1 MVQIYGNIKVTKYL
15 FFKINEFETWIYSA
29 GENLGVLLKSLIE
42 KVGNGNAFT
51 SEHWRMGVF
60 IPST

>member
-42 KVGNGNAFT
+42 KIGNGNAFT
-51 SEHWRMGVF
+51 SEH
-60 IPST
+60 